1 MSDLFYLN
9 ARVRAMWG
17 RLLSRADYERV
28 LSAPDLRGIVVALRE
43 TPYGP
48 FLDAAGGA
56 GSDAGR
62 MEEAL
67 RRNFQRTLSRLLSV
81 SGGDCRE
88 AIRLLLAV
96 WELQAVKTVLRGK
109 AAGLHPDEILAAVVP
124 TGLHGE
130 AALRELC
137 RQPNLR
143 AVADLFVTWR
153 DPWGPPLSRALRRYR
168 EPTDLFLVEAA
179 LDRFRAGEAARRLPA
194 IRRERRGDDRED
206 ALLLFFS
213 LSADR
218 ANLLTALKAVE
229 ERISPADPR
238 EVFLPGGR
246 IYALRDFERLLASR
260 SVADALEA
268 SARSLFA
275 RALRA
280 FPSAVSGIPL
290 LTGVEVELDR
300 VLLRAMRGAMR
311 ADPLGWG
318 MPAGFLL
325 NKTRELRNLRT
336 IFRGRL
342 AGLPDPDLTEL
353 LILEY

>member
-1 MSDLFYLN
+1 MSDLYYLN

-17 RLLSRADYERV
+17 RLLARADYERV
-28 LSAPDLRGIVVALRE
+28 LSAPDLRGIVAALRE
-43 TPYGP
+43 TPYGS
-48 FLDAAGGA
+48 FLGSGGGA
-56 GSDAGR
+56 ASDAGR
-62 MEEAL
+62 IEEAL
-67 RRNFQRTLSRLLSV
+67 RRNFQQTLSRLLSV

-88 AIRLLLAV
+88 AAGLLLEV

-109 AAGLHPDEILAAVVP
+109 VAGLPPDEILAAVVP

-143 AVADLFVTWR
+143 AVADLLVTWR
-153 DPWGPPLSRALRRYR
+153 DPWGAPLSRALRRYR
-168 EPTDLFLVEAA
+168 EPADLFLVEAA
-179 LDRFRAGEAARRLPA
+179 LERFRAGQAASRLPA
-194 IRRERRGDDRED
+194 IRRKGRGDDRED
-206 ALLLFFS
+206 ALLLFLS
-213 LSADR
+213 LAADR

-229 ERISPADPR
+229 ERISLPDPR

-246 IYALRDFERLLASR
+246 IYALRDFERILSSR
-260 SVADALEA
+260 SVADALGR

-275 RALRA
+275 RALKA
-280 FPSAVSGIPL
+280 LPPALAGIPL
-290 LTGVEVELDR
+290 LTEVEVALDR
-300 VLLRAMRGAMR
+300 VLLRAMRGSIR

-336 IFRGRL
+336 IFRARL